1 MPKKK
6 APAKSSS
13 TSAMNANVQ
22 GLKAEVLEQPITDTL
37 ELNFMPYAM
46 SVIISRAI
54 PEIDGFKPSQ
64 RKLLY
69 TMYKMGLMTGS
80 RTKSANIVGQTMRLN
95 PHGDGPIYDTMVRLS
110 KGYSALLTPFVDSKG
125 NFGKTYSRDMAYAAS
140 RYTEAKLAPI
150 CGEIFR
156 DIDRDTVDFADN
168 YDNTMTEPTLL
179 PTSFPNVLV
188 SANIGIAVGMA
199 SSICGF
205 NLGEVC
211 RTAIEYIADPE
222 CDLTQTLLAP
232 DFPTGGELIHNAS
245 ELETLYNTGRGS
257 VRVRAR
263 WRYIKDG
270 NLIEITEI
278 PYSTTS
284 EAIIDKVA
292 ELVRSGRL
300 REISDMRDETDLSG
314 LKLTIELKRGTD
326 PDKLMLK
333 LFKQTPLMD
342 SFSCNFNVLI
352 AGAPRVMG
360 VREILEEWTA
370 WRADCVKRRVYSELQ
385 KRKERLHLLRG
396 LQKIL
401 LDIDKA
407 IEIIRATE
415 EESEVVPNLMIGFGI
430 DEAQAEYVAEIRL
443 RNINREYILKR
454 TEEIET
460 LDNEIKDLDDTL
472 RSSKRINAIIVSELK
487 DVIKKYAEERRTQI
501 IYEDEIDS
509 YVEEDHVEDYP
520 VNIFL
525 SREGYFKK
533 ITPLSLRMGGE
544 HKYKDA
550 DGPFLSFESSNK
562 NDLLVFT
569 DRQQVYKAR
578 VNDFEDTKASSLG
591 TYLPTEMEM
600 DDGENVIYLL
610 DPGDYSGHVI
620 FFFENGK
627 AARVELSAY
636 ATKTNRK
643 KLTGAYSDKSPVI
656 SIVAL
661 VEDVELA
668 VFSTDG
674 RTVVF
679 STSLLAP
686 KSTRS
691 TQGVGVITLKRRHSL
706 VQALPLGQTMIAN
719 PSRYRVRSIPAA
731 GALLKPE
738 DKGEEQLTLLE
749 EQSES

>member
-6 APAKSSS
+6 TAATGRPG
-13 TSAMNANVQ
+13 NPNVE
-22 GLKAEVLEQPITDTL
+22 GLRAEVVEQPITDTL

-69 TMYKMGLMTGS
+69 TMYKMGLMTGA

-110 KGYSALLTPFVDSKG
+110 KGYGALLTPFVDSKG
-125 NFGKTYSRDMAYAAS
+125 NFGKAYSRDMAYAAS
-140 RYTEAKLAPI
+140 RYTEAKLSPI
-150 CGEIFR
+150 CSEIFR
-156 DIDRDTVDFADN
+156 EIDRDTVDFTDN

-205 NLGEVC
+205 NLAEVC
-211 RTAIEYIADPE
+211 RATIEYIGDKN
-222 CDLTQTLLAP
+222 CDLTQTLIAP
-232 DFPTGGELIHNAS
+232 DFPTGGELIYNAT
-245 ELETLYNTGRGS
+245 ELESIYNTGKGS
-257 VRVRAR
+257 VRVRAK
-263 WRYIKDG
+263 WRYQKEG

-278 PYSTTS
+278 PYSTTV

-292 ELVRSGRL
+292 ELVKAGRL
-300 REISDMRDETDLSG
+300 RDVNDMRDETDLSG

-326 PDKLMLK
+326 PDKLMQK

-342 SFSCNFNVLI
+342 SYSCNFNILI

-370 WRADCVKRRVYSELQ
+370 WRSDCVKRRVYSELQ
-385 KRKERLHLLRG
+385 KKKERLHLLLG

-430 DEAQAEYVAEIRL
+430 DEAQADYVAEIKL

-454 TEEIET
+454 TDEIDAIEK
-460 LDNEIKDLDDTL
+460 EIADLEDTL
-472 RSSKRINAIIVSELK
+472 HSNRRINSIIIAELK
-487 DVIKKYAEERRTQI
+487 DVIKKYGEERRTQI
-501 IYEDEIDS
+501 VYEDEIDV
-509 YVEEDHVEDYP
+509 YTEEDHVEDYA
-520 VNIFL
+520 VNIFM

-550 DGPFLSFESSNK
+550 DGPFLSFESANK

-569 DRQQVYKAR
+569 DKQQVYKAR

-591 TYLPTEMEM
+591 TYLPTAMEM
-600 DDGENVIYLL
+600 DEGENAIYLL
-610 DPGDYSGHVI
+610 DPGNYTGHVV

-627 AARVELSAY
+627 AARVELSTY

-643 KLTGAYSDKSPVI
+643 KLTGAYSDKSPVKSVMTLFEDIEVTVI
-656 SIVAL
+656 STEGRAII
-661 VEDVELA
+661 
-668 VFSTDG
+668 FS
-674 RTVVF
+674 
-679 STSLLAP
+679 SSLLAP
-686 KSTRS
+686 KTTRN
-691 TQGVGVITLKRRHSL
+691 TQGVSVMSLKRRHTL
-706 VQALPLGQTMIAN
+706 EQALPLEQSFISN
-719 PSRYRVRSIPAA
+719 PPRYRVRSLPAA

-738 DKGEEQLTLLE
+738 DRGEEQMMMGEELTE
-749 EQSES
+749 